1 MNKYEVHYE
10 YVSRSM
16 MWVQRGKRT
25 VAARSETEAVLKARA
40 LVQGSFGHWV
50 KDQAGEVAA

>member
-1 MNKYEVHYE
+1 MIKYEVHYE

-25 VAARSETEAVLKARA
+25 VSARSEAEAILKARA

-50 KDQAGEVAA
+50 KDQTSEVAA